1 MKGMM
6 SLQWFP
12 IERGDLVPQGRNMI
26 RKEASWNPRLDGT
39 PLLRLTV
46 VTNLDVL
53 GRPYWEVAFVES
65 P

>member
-1 MKGMM
+1 
-6 SLQWFP
+6 
-12 IERGDLVPQGRNMI
+12 MI